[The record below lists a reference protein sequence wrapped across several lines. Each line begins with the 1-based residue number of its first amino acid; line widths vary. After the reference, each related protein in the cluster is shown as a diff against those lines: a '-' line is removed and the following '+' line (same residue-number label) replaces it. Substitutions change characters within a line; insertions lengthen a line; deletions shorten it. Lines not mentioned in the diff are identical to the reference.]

1 MLEAVK
7 YLDRYIIR
15 AHIPP
20 FLFGFSVVVFLFLMQ
35 FILKYIDQLLGKG
48 LSYLTILHLISLNLA
63 WIVVLAV
70 PIGILFSTLL
80 AFGGLS
86 ATYEVTIFKA
96 SGISLVRMMIPV
108 VLLGMISTYFL
119 FWFNDDILPDANHK
133 LKTLL
138 NDIQRKKPTF
148 SIVAGQ
154 FTTEIEGCTILARN
168 IDTASGM
175 MTDLT
180 IYDNRR
186 HNTLNLAN
194 ADSGTIVFNYDYTK
208 LIVTLFNG
216 ELHQLYHNSPR
227 EYRRVNYERYQLFLP
242 ASGYAFVRTDE
253 NVLSRGDREM
263 SIEDMNKI
271 VQSTLARKNE
281 NHKRF
286 KDELARHW
294 DYLMGKSNDKSPKFS
309 ETRPIVINKSIK
321 TNNIILKDSFID
333 ESKVANTGDT
343 SLIEILEKIEKRA
356 NFFRSNIYSD
366 VLQMKNYDEV
376 IRQYEVEIQK
386 KYAIPFACLIFVLVG
401 CPLGIMTRG
410 GNFGMSAAI
419 TLVFYIFYW
428 ICLIGGEKL
437 ADRGFISPF
446 ISMWAGNIII
456 GILGIALIIK
466 ENNEA
471 FSIFFKQHLKHFN
484 LLKSFK
490 S

>member
-1 MLEAVK
+1 MK
-7 YLDRYIIR
+7 ILDRYIIK
-15 AHIPP
+15 AHIAP
-20 FLFGFSVVVFLFLMQ
+20 FIFGVSVVVFIFLMQ

-70 PIGILFSTLL
+70 PIGALFSTLL
-80 AFGGLS
+80 AFGSLS

-96 SGISLVRMMIPV
+96 SGISLIRMMLPIIF
-108 VLLGMISTYFL
+108 LGMISSAFL

-154 FTTEIEGCTILARN
+154 FTTELEGCTILARN
-168 IDTASGM
+168 IDSITGM

-180 IYDNRR
+180 IYDHRR
-186 HNTLNLAN
+186 QNLINVAN

-208 LIVTLFNG
+208 LIVTLYNG
-216 ELHQLYHNSPR
+216 ELHQLYHNQLKD
-227 EYRRVNYERYQLFLP
+227 YRKVLFEKYQLYLP

-263 SIEDMNKI
+263 SIDDMKKI
-271 VQSTLARKNE
+271 VESTYARKNE
-281 NHKRF
+281 NYKRF
-286 KDELARHW
+286 RDELEHHWSYLIGLANEKVQKSSERQPIALPVEARTKLKLTS
-294 DYLMGKSNDKSPKFS
+294 DSLVNISNL
-309 ETRPIVINKSIK
+309 EHRI
-321 TNNIILKDSFID
+321 DS
-333 ESKVANTGDT
+333 
-343 SLIEILEKIEKRA
+343 SLIKILDNVERRV

-366 VLQMKNYDEV
+366 VLQMNNYDEV
-376 IRQYEVEIQK
+376 IRQYQVEIQK
-386 KYAIPFACLIFVLVG
+386 KYAIPVACLIFVLVG
-401 CPLGIMTRG
+401 CPLGIRTRG
-410 GNFGMSAAI
+410 GNFGISAAI
-419 TLVFYIFYW
+419 TLAFYIFYW

-446 ISMWAGNIII
+446 IGMWAGNIII
-456 GILGIALIIK
+456 ALLGFFLIIK
-466 ENNEA
+466 ENNES
-471 FSIFFKQHLKHFN
+471 FSIFLEQHLKYFN
-484 LLKSFK
+484 LFKSFK

>member
-1 MLEAVK
+1 MK
-7 YLDRYIIR
+7 ILDRYIIK
-15 AHIPP
+15 AHIAP
-20 FLFGFSVVVFLFLMQ
+20 FLFGFSVVVFIFLMQ

-80 AFGGLS
+80 AFGSLS
-86 ATYEVTIFKA
+86 STYEVTIFKA
-96 SGISLVRMMIPV
+96 SGISLIRMMIPV
-108 VLLGMISTYFL
+108 IILGAISSALL

-168 IDTASGM
+168 IDSITGM

-180 IYDNRR
+180 IYDHRR
-186 HNTLNLAN
+186 HNLINVAN

-216 ELHQLYHNSPR
+216 ELHQLYHNQAKD
-227 EYRRVNYERYQLFLP
+227 YRKVLFEKYQLFLP

-263 SIEDMNKI
+263 SIEDMRSI
-271 VQSTLARKNE
+271 VESTQKRKDENE
-281 NHKRF
+281 KRF
-286 KDELARHW
+286 NEELSRHW
-294 DYLMGKSNDKSPKFS
+294 NYLMGLSTEKS
-309 ETRPIVINKSIK
+309 ETFIEMQPIELSKDAKNKIK
-321 TNNIILKDSFID
+321 FLNDSL
-333 ESKVANTGDT
+333 SKFQQISDS
-343 SLIEILEKIEKRA
+343 SLIEILSTMERRV

-366 VLQMKNYDEV
+366 VLQMNNYDEV

-401 CPLGIMTRG
+401 CPLGIRTRG
-410 GNFGMSAAI
+410 GNFGISAAI
-419 TLVFYIFYW
+419 TLAFYIFYW

-446 ISMWAGNIII
+446 IGMWAGNIII
-456 GILGIALIIK
+456 GIFGIILIIK
-466 ENNEA
+466 ENNESFA
-471 FSIFFKQHLKHFN
+471 IFFKQHFKYLNFF
-484 LLKSFK
+484 KSFK